1 MAARPPA
8 DPGNLGTASSACVVP
23 DLAGRTLR
31 ASRKILHGAHCK
43 LGRVRGERRR
53 EVRVV
58 EQYRQVGKILPVWS
72 TVDVR
77 ALKVVQSVPAAG

>member
-1 MAARPPA
+1 
-8 DPGNLGTASSACVVP
+8 
-23 DLAGRTLR
+23 
-31 ASRKILHGAHCK
+31 
-43 LGRVRGERRR
+43 VRGERRR